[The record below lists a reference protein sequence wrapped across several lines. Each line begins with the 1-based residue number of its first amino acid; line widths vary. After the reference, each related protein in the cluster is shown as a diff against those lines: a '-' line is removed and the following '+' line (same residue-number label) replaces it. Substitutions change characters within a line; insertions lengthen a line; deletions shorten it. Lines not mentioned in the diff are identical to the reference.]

1 MDRQSRWL
9 PGGGEPTHQN
19 TKDSLLM
26 VILEFR
32 RSATPNSGLTCRL
45 FPKQRDL
52 HFPVQNARVGKEKAD
67 GFASASAVGSTRRH
81 LVLPVPLGSSSL
93 QAWGAASFPQKR
105 SSGCLQPSGSSWPLG
120 PPAHPP
126 LVSALQLSP
135 VQRQPQS
142 HRFPHLTQ
150 FLGSS
155 ISAAR
160 PE

>member
-1 MDRQSRWL
+1 
-9 PGGGEPTHQN
+9 
-19 TKDSLLM
+19 M

-52 HFPVQNARVGKEKAD
+52 HFPAQNARVGKRKQM
-67 GFASASAVGSTRRH
+67 
-81 LVLPVPLGSSSL
+81 VLHQPLLWDPLGDTWFSQSL
-93 QAWGAASFPQKR
+93 LTPVAFRPGEQLPFPEKGHPGASNPPGR
-105 SSGCLQPSGSSWPLG
+105 LG
-120 PPAHPP
+120 RWDPPARPP

-135 VQRQPQS
+135 VQRQPRS

-155 ISAAR
+155 ISAAH